1 MAKSI
6 FLTLKGP
13 YILYYWEFQVTL
25 KHMAATLQ
33 WIIDMK
39 PVYSWRDNYF
49 KPLETNSVI
58 TLKYS

>member
-13 YILYYWEFQVTL
+13 YILYYSEFQVTL

-33 WIIDMK
+33 WKIDMK

-49 KPLETNSVI
+49 EPLETNS
-58 TLKYS
+58 